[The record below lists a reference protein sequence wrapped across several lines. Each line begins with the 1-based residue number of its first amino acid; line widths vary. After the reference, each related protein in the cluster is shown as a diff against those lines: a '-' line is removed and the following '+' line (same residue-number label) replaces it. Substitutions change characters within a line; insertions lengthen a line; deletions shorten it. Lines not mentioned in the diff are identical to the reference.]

1 MITMFQP
8 HWLYLLFCKHTH
20 HAPTSAPLNLSFP
33 LPGST
38 SFIYLHGSPFISLWS
53 LFKCYFIGEDFSDY
67 DHLNY
72 TNLKNFQSSFLI
84 FPSCLLSQHLSPF
97 DLISFLSSFLLK
109 TGGSANTVSMCLSVR
124 GRLGPSRTAPLD
136 GVWTPQYPALGWR
149 KVSREAGLSW

>member
-1 MITMFQP
+1 MIWKTPHTTSEISSPPRFPMITMFQP
-8 HWLYLLFCKHTH
+8 HWLYLLFCKHTQ

-97 DLISFLSSFLLK
+97 DLISFLSSFLLQYL
-109 TGGSANTVSMCLSVR
+109 AQCL
-124 GRLGPSRTAPLD
+124 AHNICN
-136 GVWTPQYPALGWR
+136 Q
-149 KVSREAGLSW
+149 

>member
-1 MITMFQP
+1 MIWKTPHTTSEISSPLRFPMITMFQP

-97 DLISFLSSFLLK
+97 DLISFLSSFLLQYL
-109 TGGSANTVSMCLSVR
+109 AQCL
-124 GRLGPSRTAPLD
+124 AHNICN
-136 GVWTPQYPALGWR
+136 Q
-149 KVSREAGLSW
+149 

>member
-1 MITMFQP
+1 MIWKTPHTTSEISSPPRFPMITMFQP

-38 SFIYLHGSPFISLWS
+38 SFIYLHGSPFISFWS

-97 DLISFLSSFLLK
+97 DLISFLSSFLLQYL
-109 TGGSANTVSMCLSVR
+109 AQCL
-124 GRLGPSRTAPLD
+124 AHNICN
-136 GVWTPQYPALGWR
+136 Q
-149 KVSREAGLSW
+149 

>member
-1 MITMFQP
+1 MIWKTPHTTSEISSPPRFPMITMFQP

-97 DLISFLSSFLLK
+97 DLISFLSSFLLQYL
-109 TGGSANTVSMCLSVR
+109 AQCL
-124 GRLGPSRTAPLD
+124 AHNICN
-136 GVWTPQYPALGWR
+136 Q
-149 KVSREAGLSW
+149 

>member
-1 MITMFQP
+1 MIWKTPHTTSEISSPPRFPMITMFQP

-97 DLISFLSSFLLK
+97 DLISFLSSFLLQYL
-109 TGGSANTVSMCLSVR
+109 AQCLAHIYVISKY
-124 GRLGPSRTAPLD
+124 LLD
-136 GVWTPQYPALGWR
+136 
-149 KVSREAGLSW
+149 E

>member
-1 MITMFQP
+1 MIWKTPHTTPEISSPPRFPMITMFQP

-97 DLISFLSSFLLK
+97 DLISFLSSFLLQYL
-109 TGGSANTVSMCLSVR
+109 AQCL
-124 GRLGPSRTAPLD
+124 AHNICN
-136 GVWTPQYPALGWR
+136 Q
-149 KVSREAGLSW
+149 